1 MDLPPSKEI
10 AREETNVTIM
20 QIEHQVDTLE
30 GD

>member
-10 AREETNVTIM
+10 AGEETNVTIM
-20 QIEHQVDTLE
+20 QIEHQVDILE